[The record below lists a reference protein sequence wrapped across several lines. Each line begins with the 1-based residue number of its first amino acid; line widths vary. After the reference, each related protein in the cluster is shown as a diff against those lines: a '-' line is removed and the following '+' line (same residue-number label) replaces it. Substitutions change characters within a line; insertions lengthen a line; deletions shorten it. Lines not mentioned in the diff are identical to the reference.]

1 MREKPKITVVTVCLN
16 SFNTISKTLNSVLD
30 QSYENIE
37 YIVIDG
43 GSTDGTL
50 DILKAYEA
58 KIDILISEPD
68 DGLYF
73 ALNKGIR
80 IASGEYVSILH
91 SDDCFDNC
99 FVIERI
105 MTTFCSD
112 RDCKAVL
119 SDLEM
124 RSSSDVGGV
133 IRKISSGSFSL
144 RKFKFGLMPP
154 HCATVLSKDVY
165 DKFGMFNT
173 KYRIAADF
181 DFFVRVFHKN
191 RIRYSIIPFTS
202 ISMRHGGLS
211 TQGLKSYIFISK
223 ELQDI
228 VRSHFGI
235 MSSFLVFFRGFWKIQ
250 ELVWSN
256 GNVCY
261 R

>member
-1 MREKPKITVVTVCLN
+1 M
-16 SFNTISKTLNSVLD
+16 
-30 QSYENIE
+30 
-37 YIVIDG
+37 IDG

-50 DILKAYEA
+50 DILKTYEA

-73 ALNKGIR
+73 ALNKGIG

-105 MTTFCSD
+105 MKIFWSD

-124 RSSSDVGGV
+124 RSSSDVGRV
-133 IRKISSGSFSL
+133 IRKISSASFSL

-165 DKFGMFNT
+165 DEFGMFNT

-181 DFFVRVFHKN
+181 DF
-191 RIRYSIIPFTS
+191 S
-202 ISMRHGGLS
+202 
-211 TQGLKSYIFISK
+211 
-223 ELQDI
+223 
-228 VRSHFGI
+228 
-235 MSSFLVFFRGFWKIQ
+235 
-250 ELVWSN
+250 
-256 GNVCY
+256 
-261 R
+261 